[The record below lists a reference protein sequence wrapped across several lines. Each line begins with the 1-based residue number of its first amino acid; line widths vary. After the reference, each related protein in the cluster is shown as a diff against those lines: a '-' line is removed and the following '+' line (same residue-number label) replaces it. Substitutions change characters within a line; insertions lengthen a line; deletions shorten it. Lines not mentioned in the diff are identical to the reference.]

1 MMSTPKQQD
10 IFKFLDALKS
20 SGKIN
25 MNLAQYHVQDWFGL
39 DSIRSRILVSQWRKS
54 VDC

>member
-1 MMSTPKQQD
+1 MLATPKQQD
-10 IFKFLDALKS
+10 VFKFLNTLRS
-20 SGKIN
+20 NNKIN

-39 DSIRSRILVSQWRKS
+39 DSIRARILVSQWRKS